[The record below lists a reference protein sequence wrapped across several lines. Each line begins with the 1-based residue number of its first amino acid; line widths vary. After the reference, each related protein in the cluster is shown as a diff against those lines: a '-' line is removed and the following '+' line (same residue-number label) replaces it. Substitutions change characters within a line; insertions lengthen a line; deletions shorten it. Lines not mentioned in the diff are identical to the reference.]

1 MDNVRRR
8 VYEIIEVAREDDKAS
23 FWYDMLML
31 LTIVVSILPLAFKKR
46 YWIFQYTDE
55 VTTTLFIVDYLLRL
69 WTADFKLNDRSA
81 AAFFRYPFTP
91 WAIIDLVSILPTLAY
106 LHVKLRMFRVFRLFR
121 TLRVLR
127 IFKALRYS
135 KSMTIIMTVIRNS
148 KEALGAVCMLA
159 VMYILVSALVIFN
172 VEGKSFDTFFE
183 AVYWATVS
191 LTTEGY
197 GDIYPVTTAGR
208 VITMVSSLF
217 GIAIVALPAGIITA
231 GYMEELVEM
240 RDEKMRKALRKAE
253 RLADG
258 DADAAGDA
266 GAAGS
271 AAIEGKKTGRG
282 NGMKTIRVVA
292 AVIRDK
298 DRIFATAR
306 GYGEY
311 KGGWEFPGG
320 KIEAG
325 ETPQEALVREI
336 REELDTE
343 IIVGDLIDT
352 IEFDYPAFHLSMD
365 CFWAR
370 IKKGSLTLKEAEE
383 ARWLTA
389 ETIDS
394 VDWLPAD
401 RGLLEKIKEE
411 LR

>member
-191 LTTEGY
+191 LTTVGY

-253 RLADG
+253 RMADQ
-258 DADAAGDA
+258 DAAEQG
-266 GAAGS
+266 GS
-271 AAIEGKKTGRG
+271 V
-282 NGMKTIRVVA
+282 KTIRVVA

-401 RGLLEKIKEE
+401 RRLLEKIKEE

>member
-191 LTTEGY
+191 LTTVGY

-240 RDEKMRKALRKAE
+240 RDEKMRKALREAE
-253 RLADG
+253 RLADQDTAEQG
-258 DADAAGDA
+258 
-266 GAAGS
+266 GS
-271 AAIEGKKTGRG
+271 V
-282 NGMKTIRVVA
+282 KTIRVVA

-298 DRIFATAR
+298 ERIFATAR

-370 IKKGSLTLKEAEE
+370 IKKGSLTLKEAE
-383 ARWLTA
+383 AAKWLTA

>member
-191 LTTEGY
+191 LTTVGY

-240 RDEKMRKALRKAE
+240 RDEKMRKALQEAE

-258 DADAAGDA
+258 DTAEQG
-266 GAAGS
+266 GS
-271 AAIEGKKTGRG
+271 V
-282 NGMKTIRVVA
+282 KTIRVAA

-298 DRIFATAR
+298 ERIFATAR

>member
-106 LHVKLRMFRVFRLFR
+106 LNVKLRMFRVFRLFR

-191 LTTEGY
+191 LTTVGY

-253 RLADG
+253 RMADQ
-258 DADAAGDA
+258 DAAEQG
-266 GAAGS
+266 GS
-271 AAIEGKKTGRG
+271 V
-282 NGMKTIRVVA
+282 KTIRVVA

-370 IKKGSLTLKEAEE
+370 IKKGSLTLKEAE
-383 ARWLTA
+383 AAKWLTA

>member
-191 LTTEGY
+191 LTTVGY

-253 RLADG
+253 RMADQ
-258 DADAAGDA
+258 DAAEQG
-266 GAAGS
+266 GS
-271 AAIEGKKTGRG
+271 V
-282 NGMKTIRVVA
+282 KTIRVVA

-298 DRIFATAR
+298 DRICATAR

>member
-191 LTTEGY
+191 LTTVGY

-253 RLADG
+253 RMADQDTAEQG
-258 DADAAGDA
+258 
-266 GAAGS
+266 GS
-271 AAIEGKKTGRG
+271 V
-282 NGMKTIRVVA
+282 KTIRVVA
-292 AVIRDK
+292 AVSRDK
-298 DRIFATAR
+298 ERIFATAR

>member
-191 LTTEGY
+191 LTTVGY

-231 GYMEELVEM
+231 GYMEEMVEM

-253 RLADG
+253 RMADQDTAEQG
-258 DADAAGDA
+258 
-266 GAAGS
+266 GS
-271 AAIEGKKTGRG
+271 V
-282 NGMKTIRVVA
+282 KTIRVVA

-298 DRIFATAR
+298 ERIFATAR

>member
-191 LTTEGY
+191 LTTVGY

-253 RLADG
+253 RLADQ
-258 DADAAGDA
+258 DAAEQG
-266 GAAGS
+266 GS
-271 AAIEGKKTGRG
+271 V
-282 NGMKTIRVVA
+282 KTIRVVA

-401 RGLLEKIKEE
+401 RRLLEKIKEE

>member
-191 LTTEGY
+191 LTTVGY

-240 RDEKMRKALRKAE
+240 RDEKMRKALREAE
-253 RLADG
+253 RLADQDTAEQG
-258 DADAAGDA
+258 
-266 GAAGS
+266 GS
-271 AAIEGKKTGRG
+271 V
-282 NGMKTIRVVA
+282 KTIRVAA

-320 KIEAG
+320 KIESG

-370 IKKGSLTLKEAEE
+370 IKKGSLTLKEAE
-383 ARWLTA
+383 AAKWLTA

>member
-1 MDNVRRR
+1 MNNIRRR
-8 VYEIIEVAREDDKAS
+8 VYEIIEVAREDDRAS

-191 LTTEGY
+191 LTTVGY

-253 RLADG
+253 RLADQDTAEQG
-258 DADAAGDA
+258 
-266 GAAGS
+266 GS
-271 AAIEGKKTGRG
+271 V
-282 NGMKTIRVVA
+282 KTIRVVA

-298 DRIFATAR
+298 ERIFATAR